1 MFNEIVTLHCMII
14 YKLFFL
20 HQATLEFLVVQIS
33 SSKFQSDHILIL
45 PLPFPLIKYSLL
57 FFVSWKL
64 KSDRTLLLIPERVDT
79 KVLLVKFQS
88 LMVLSELPLARK
100 LFSLDRKKANDITLF
115 VCPSKVYWSFYVTLS
130 HVSIY

>member
-1 MFNEIVTLHCMII
+1 MII
-14 YKLFFL
+14 YKLIFL

-45 PLPFPLIKYSLL
+45 PLPFPLIKYGLL
-57 FFVSWKL
+57 FSVSWKL

-100 LFSLDRKKANDITLF
+100 LFFLDRKKANDITLF